1 MASTVPSK
9 FTHECL
15 NADNWHGGAMITRLQ
30 NSFKHLLQGHDRNR
44 ICGHGLDMD
53 VRRGR
58 LRGSGRPFFGPN
70 INRN

>member
-1 MASTVPSK
+1 MFERGQLARWS
-9 FTHECL
+9 
-15 NADNWHGGAMITRLQ
+15 DDTRLQ

-44 ICGHGLDMD
+44 ICSRGLDMD
-53 VRRGR
+53 VRRRR